1 MSKIEYFILKLNY
14 PVDSETWATD
24 IARTG
29 AQGGCKPLVLCQDCK
44 HRPTLKYCNKIE
56 GFNLRFPDN
65 RCPCQCEDDPFYSW
79 MPSDDW
85 HCGNGELKDK

>member
-44 HRPTLKYCNKIE
+44 FRRIKDEIWRC
-56 GFNLRFPDN
+56 DN
-65 RCPCQCEDDPFYSW
+65 RMSGMLIHAGSYCSYGKRRE
-79 MPSDDW
+79 
-85 HCGNGELKDK
+85 E